1 MLIIGLTGA
10 SGAGKGLFAQTAH
23 KYFGALH
30 IDTDKLARQVV
41 MPGQECLHKIAECF
55 GENILCEDGSLN
67 RKELAKVVFSDKQ
80 KLELL
85 NSITH
90 PAITLLVR
98 DILKDAQSSGTKI
111 AIIDAPLLFESG
123 EDSVCDITVGVVAQ
137 KDIRLK
143 RIMKRDSIDEKAA
156 ESRLISG
163 KDTKFF
169 VDRCDYILENNYDEP
184 NEFAEKCRELI
195 SAIISSAPGTKTK
208 SAK

>member
-1 MLIIGLTGA
+1 
-10 SGAGKGLFAQTAH
+10 
-23 KYFGALH
+23 
-30 IDTDKLARQVV
+30 
-41 MPGQECLHKIAECF
+41 MPGQECLRKIAECF
-55 GENILCEDGSLN
+55 GETVLCEDGSLN

-123 EDSVCDITVGVVAQ
+123 EDSVCDVTVGVVAQ
-137 KDIRLK
+137 RDIRLK

-156 ESRLISG
+156 ESRIVSG
-163 KDTKFF
+163 KDTKYF